1 MFNYLLR
8 NNNEYLKLLLFIGLS
23 SIFFS
28 SILSTGHLADD
39 AYNSS
44 IRGSLMYSNTSLFD
58 RTVAEINGWIFGAG
72 RIFVLNW
79 IWIYSLFY
87 FFTSTIAVKI
97 IGLIILNLNF
107 IIFYFINKNL
117 TKSSDFALLSVLLFP
132 LIIQYNIGND
142 PVLAYAFFVPLQFL
156 LIQIS
161 LLFFLKS
168 LDKANKFLSI
178 SSVFIYTCALSIY
191 ELAYPLFVIF
201 FLMAFIKNKDL
212 KKSFFKTLPYAL
224 ISLLFILFMFYLKFF
239 VIKTS
244 IHPEGT
250 YPFSNPHLDDLKLFF
265 QALYIQILAGFPGV
279 NWFSDIKAS
288 LYFSWKDI
296 FNLLLLVT
304 IIIHLRNISTISNIK
319 LSKVFILIGLFLIIF
334 PATIV
339 SMSGHQDYLVKMGI
353 GSTYLSVFI
362 QYFGVS
368 IILIYFIL
376 KYLNNKLRL
385 FLFVPIIIAL
395 FVTNLGLNNKVV
407 KSLGATYKYPREILE
422 AAHSKD
428 FFSHMKD
435 DSYLYRYMLVPS
447 DYHWSY
453 ATVIGKKFH
462 TCELA
467 QIDQR
472 AIDGGDNYLNCLSST
487 NETSIF
493 DLSSKDAWVLTY
505 NIDRK
510 YGKNGRMIL
519 AKINSIELD
528 DDMSIK
534 RLNTKKIR
542 YYDLKDNEVYDLEL
556 NNEFNFI
563 ELTDERFLS
572 YKKLKPFPLSLK

>member
-1 MFNYLLR
+1 MINYFLK
-8 NNNEYLKLLLFIGLS
+8 NNYEYLKLLIFIGLS
-23 SIFFS
+23 LFFFS
-28 SILSTGHLADD
+28 SILNTGHLADD

-44 IRGSLMYSNTSLFD
+44 IKGSLIFSNTTLFD
-58 RTVAEINGWIFGAG
+58 RTIAEINGWIFGAG

-87 FFTSTIAVKI
+87 FFTSTFAVKV
-97 IGLIILNLNF
+97 IGLIVLHINF

-117 TKSSDFALLSVLLFP
+117 TKSSDFALLSILVFP
-132 LIIQYNIGND
+132 LIIQYHFAHD
-142 PVLAYAFFVPLQFL
+142 PVLAYGFFIPFQFL

-161 LLFFLKS
+161 LLIFLIS
-168 LDKANKFLSI
+168 LEKTNKLLSI
-178 SSVFIYTCALSIY
+178 CSVFIYTCALSIY

-201 FLMAFIKNKDL
+201 FLMAFLKNNDL
-212 KKSFFKTLPYAL
+212 KKSIFKMLPYAL

-239 VIKTS
+239 IIKTS

-250 YPFSNPHLDDLKLFF
+250 YPFSNPHVDDLKLFF
-265 QALYIQILAGFPGV
+265 HALFIQVLAGFPGV
-279 NWFSDIKAS
+279 NWFSDIKGS
-288 LYFSWKDI
+288 LHFSLKDI
-296 FNLLLLVT
+296 FNLLLLV
-304 IIIHLRNISTISNIK
+304 IIIFHLKKISNHSNIK
-319 LSKVFILIGLFLIIF
+319 LSKVFILIGLFLIII

-368 IILIYFIL
+368 ILLIYFII
-376 KYLNNKLRL
+376 KFINNKLRL
-385 FLFVPIIIAL
+385 FLFVPIIVTL

-407 KSLGATYKYPREILE
+407 KKLGATYKYPREIIE

-428 FFSHMKD
+428 FFSQMND
-435 DSYLYRYMLVPS
+435 NSYLYRYMLVPA

-453 ATVIGKKFH
+453 ATIIGKKFH

-467 QIDQR
+467 KIDQR
-472 AIDGGDNYLNCLSST
+472 AIDGGDNYLDCLSNT
-487 NETSIF
+487 NEASIF
-493 DLSSKDAWVLTY
+493 DLSLKDAWVLTY

-510 YGKNGRMIL
+510 YGKDGRMIL
-519 AKINSIELD
+519 AKINTIELD
-528 DDMSIK
+528 DEMNIK

-542 YYDLKDNEVYDLEL
+542 YYDLKDNEIYDLEL

-563 ELTDERFLS
+563 EFTDERFLS
-572 YKKLKPFPLSLK
+572 YKNLKPFPLLLK